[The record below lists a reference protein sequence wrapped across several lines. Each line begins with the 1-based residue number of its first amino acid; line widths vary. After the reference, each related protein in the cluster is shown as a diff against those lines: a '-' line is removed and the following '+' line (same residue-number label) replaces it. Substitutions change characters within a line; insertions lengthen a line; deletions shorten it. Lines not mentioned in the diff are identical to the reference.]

1 MGQRATIFAALNDY
15 MVYLLPEKWLPV
27 SIAPFDT
34 DLEVGAMDKG
44 SVHALIFPVRKN
56 GTDWVDASTK
66 ERIDIQPTHWRKW
79 TDHRQIK
86 KP

>member
-1 MGQRATIFAALNDY
+1 

-44 SVHALIFPVRKN
+44 SVHVLIFPVRKTELIGWMLQRKN
-56 GTDWVDASTK
+56 AST
-66 ERIDIQPTHWRKW
+66 
-79 TDHRQIK
+79 
-86 KP
+86 